1 MHIAICDDE
10 KNDLDALETAIKK
23 YDTSGKL
30 QLSRFLSA
38 KVLYEYAT
46 KYPFDIAI
54 LDIEM
59 NAPNGFD
66 IALKLIE
73 IEHKPLIVFLTKSMA
88 YTVRG
93 YGVAFRYLPKPI
105 STIQLHA
112 TLDAAIRE
120 IKSNRYYFS
129 IDGLSYILRFDE
141 IFFLEVYNHNVILH
155 TQDHNYTFRAAL
167 KDVLSSLPKG
177 YFGTPH
183 QSYVVN
189 LSHIQTATVNEIILT
204 NGSSIPISRRRQKD
218 FQNQL
223 HSYLGR

>member
-10 KNDLDALETAIKK
+10 KKDLDILENAIKD
-23 YDTSGKL
+23 YDVSGKFHI
-30 QLSRFLSA
+30 SRFSSA
-38 KVLYEYAT
+38 KVLYEYANI
-46 KYPFDIAI
+46 YPFDIAI

-59 NAPNGFD
+59 NSPNGFD

-73 IEHKPLIVFLTKSMA
+73 KEQKPLIIFLTNSMA

-105 STIQLHA
+105 SVIQLRN

-120 IKSNRYYFS
+120 LNANRYYFTV
-129 IDGLSYILRFDE
+129 DGTSHILRFEE
-141 IFFLEVYNHNVILH
+141 IYYLEVYNHHVVLH
-155 TQDHNYTFRAAL
+155 TRDHAYSFRATL

-183 QSYVVN
+183 QSYIVN
-189 LSHIQTATVNEIILT
+189 LSHVQTATVTEINLT
-204 NGSSIPISRRRQKD
+204 NGSSIPISRRRQKE